1 MPRLWTWL
9 GVLALFAGAVGL
21 ADQFGGPV
29 PAAAQGGAELSQ
41 PIPPATGLERVGSI
55 RNQIGWTTAKKRWGW
70 NMPLG
75 KDVVVG
81 QAEPG
86 GNGYL
91 ANTKHRDL
99 PGTGFIPES
108 GATSVSGHATTVA
121 RHAFGPDSAG
131 QGVRA
136 VHAWSTDDWLRSGY
150 LNTGTALPPRDD
162 HDARVF
168 NHSWIAD
175 SASAPAVLRRVDYAV
190 DQNDVLIVCGVNNQS
205 GKIPAMLAS
214 AYNVISVGRAVGENS
229 DDLTTADGEGRCKP
243 ELVAPGKLT
252 SWSTGVV
259 TGGVAALLEVA
270 DRKAGITTTQ
280 GLGKPDEDADS
291 GGEGET
297 KRNEHAVRSEVIKA
311 VLLAGAHKPE
321 GWAPPEGEP
330 LDRKLG
336 AGVMDL
342 DRSII
347 ILEAGAA
354 KPNAQHTQRYGW
366 SFAQIDPGKSADY
379 RFTVDKT
386 QGESTFALTWHRRV
400 VGPVSADDPV
410 TGEKREAWDAR
421 AFIPNLDLSLIR
433 TDAEGNEEVVAT
445 SASGVDNVEL
455 LVLPELAPGQYTLRI
470 QRKQDNAPMPWDFA
484 AAWRVEAVE

>member
-21 ADQFGGPV
+21 ADQLGGPV

-41 PIPPATGLERVGSI
+41 PIPPATDLDRVGSI
-55 RNQIGWTTAKKRWGW
+55 RNQIGWTNAKKRWGW
-70 NMPLG
+70 NMPMG
-75 KDVVVG
+75 KDIVVG

-86 GNGYL
+86 GNGYI

-108 GATSVSGHATTVA
+108 GATQASGHATTVA

-136 VHAWSTDDWLRSGY
+136 VHAWSTHDWLGEGY
-150 LNTGTALPPRDD
+150 LNTGTKRPPRDD
-162 HDARVF
+162 HAARVF

-175 SASAPAVLRRVDYAV
+175 GAHSPAVLRRVDYVV
-190 DQNDVLIVCGVNNQS
+190 DQHDVLIVCGVNNQS
-205 GKIPAMLAS
+205 GKIPGLLAS
-214 AYNVISVGRAVGENS
+214 AYNVISVGRPVGENS
-229 DDLTTADGEGRCKP
+229 DDLTAVDGIGRCKP

-270 DRKAGITTTQ
+270 DRKAGITTTE
-280 GLGKPDEDADS
+280 GLGKPEEDA
-291 GGEGET
+291 EQQT

-311 VLLAGAHKPE
+311 VLLAGAYKPE
-321 GWAPPEGEP
+321 GWAPPAGEP

-354 KPNAQHTQRYGW
+354 KPNQQHTQRYGW

-379 RFTVDKT
+379 RFAVDKA

-400 VGPVSADDPV
+400 VGPVSADDLV
-410 TGEKREAWDAR
+410 TGEKREAWDDR

-433 TDAEGNEEVVAT
+433 TDAEGNEEVIAK
-445 SASGVDNVEL
+445 SASEVDNVEM
-455 LVLPELAPGQYTLRI
+455 LVLPELSPGKYTLRI
-470 QRKQDNAPMPWDFA
+470 ERIKDNAPMPWDFA
-484 AAWRVEAVE
+484 VAWRVEAE